1 MKGYT
6 VLVPPQ
12 IKNILEKLESQLGS
26 TNVEVC
32 VYLDRED
39 EDEVRYFVYQD
50 GKFIKEISLLE
61 LIK

>member
-12 IKNILEKLESQLGS
+12 IKKIIENLEARMSSNNI
-26 TNVEVC
+26 EVC

-50 GKFIKEISLLE
+50 GKYIKEISLLE

>member
-1 MKGYT
+1 MSSN
-6 VLVPPQ
+6 
-12 IKNILEKLESQLGS
+12 NI
-26 TNVEVC
+26 EVC

-50 GKFIKEISLLE
+50 GKYVKEISLLE

>member
-12 IKNILEKLESQLGS
+12 IKKIIENLEARMSSNNI
-26 TNVEVC
+26 EVC

-50 GKFIKEISLLE
+50 GKYVKEISLLE